1 MWYVGHLLGGAL
13 GPIVVVLILAA
24 LSGYMWMRSR
34 RQPVNAGNVNDEWEA
49 TCRRP
54 RRLERVG

>member
-1 MWYVGHLLGGAL
+1 MAAL
-13 GPIVVVLILAA
+13 GPIVVVLILVA

-49 TCRRP
+49 MPETK
-54 RRLERVG
+54 RLERVG